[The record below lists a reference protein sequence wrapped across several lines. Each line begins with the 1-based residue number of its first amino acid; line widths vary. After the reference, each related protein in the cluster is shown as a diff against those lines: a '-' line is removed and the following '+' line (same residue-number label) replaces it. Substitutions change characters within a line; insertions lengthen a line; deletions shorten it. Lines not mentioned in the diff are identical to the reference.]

1 MEKELNR
8 VPRLLSESYNSG
20 LIERLYES
28 GGSVMLDIIIYLCG
42 NHVKDLFGELD
53 YNFLDLKRIEKMKED
68 NVIEDKAPHI
78 SKNINEI
85 RNTALLESLNETEQY
100 LRLRI
105 KK

>member
-42 NHVKDLFGELD
+42 NHVKD
-53 YNFLDLKRIEKMKED
+53 
-68 NVIEDKAPHI
+68 
-78 SKNINEI
+78 
-85 RNTALLESLNETEQY
+85 
-100 LRLRI
+100 
-105 KK
+105 

>member
-42 NHVKDLFGELD
+42 NHVKDLFGESW
-53 YNFLDLKRIEKMKED
+53 FS
-68 NVIEDKAPHI
+68 IEDFCKKMGYDRTKLQRKL
-78 SKNINEI
+78 SQEQMKD
-85 RNTALLESLNETEQY
+85 LLESVLPIIF
-100 LRLRI
+100 LRMQME
-105 KK
+105 KKLFIQ

>member
-42 NHVKDLFGELD
+42 NHVKDLFGESW
-53 YNFLDLKRIEKMKED
+53 FS
-68 NVIEDKAPHI
+68 IEDFCKKMGYDRTKLQRKLSQEQNEGSFWKAFSPFI
-78 SKNINEI
+78 F
-85 RNTALLESLNETEQY
+85 
-100 LRLRI
+100 LRMQME
-105 KK
+105 KKLFIQ

>member
-42 NHVKDLFGELD
+42 NHVKDLFGESW
-53 YNFLDLKRIEKMKED
+53 FS
-68 NVIEDKAPHI
+68 IEDFCKKMGYDRTKLQRKLSQEQMKDLFGKRSPHYI
-78 SKNINEI
+78 FKDANVFMFPE
-85 RNTALLESLNETEQY
+85 
-100 LRLRI
+100 
-105 KK
+105 KP